1 MIRHS
6 STHRRILPCIMTK
19 RLLILLFALSA
30 LPAFAQAKRYYCEI
44 KGIENGFSAGL
55 KIIFDLGDDP
65 TYNISGSLSSK
76 QELVD
81 GNGEKIRFNSMVD
94 AANYM
99 VDKGWTF
106 QQAYSS
112 SYGGHPIIHWI
123 FYKEAES
130 PEKVREGIMTR
141 EEYRRSMKQ
150 AR

>member
-1 MIRHS
+1 
-6 STHRRILPCIMTK
+6 MTK

-81 GNGEKIRFNSMVD
+81 GNGEKIRFNSMV
-94 AANYM
+94 
-99 VDKGWTF
+99 
-106 QQAYSS
+106 
-112 SYGGHPIIHWI
+112 GGKLHGRQRLDLSTGILILIRRPSHNTLDILQGGRV
-123 FYKEAES
+123 AG
-130 PEKVREGIMTR
+130 EGL
-141 EEYRRSMKQ
+141 
-150 AR
+150 

>member
-1 MIRHS
+1 
-6 STHRRILPCIMTK
+6 MTK

-130 PEKVREGIMTR
+130 PEKAREGIVTR
-141 EEYRRSMKQ
+141 EEYRRLTKQ

>member
-1 MIRHS
+1 MIRH
-6 STHRRILPCIMTK
+6 TATRRRILPGIVTK
-19 RLLILLFALSA
+19 LLLIQLFALSA
-30 LPAFAQAKRYYCEI
+30 LPAFAQTRRYYCEI

-150 AR
+150 TR